1 MSHGF
6 VLLIM
11 CRREEENCYLYFV
24 GHYSISNLRSF
35 VPCFIVHTSYRGAV
49 KENLFTGDHVSR
61 ETFMLMLADIW
72 GDWASQETVRK
83 AFKTCGVTTDGLDV
97 EL

>member
-1 MSHGF
+1 M
-6 VLLIM
+6 L
-11 CRREEENCYLYFV
+11 
-24 GHYSISNLRSF
+24 
-35 VPCFIVHTSYRGAV
+35 HTSYRGAV

-97 EL
+97 ELMPRRGRICKSKDTSKSETCMGSTISCQRQKGK